1 MNHARQKT
9 GDTLRLWILQGV
21 EVILIM
27 KIVQIVHRMEFESIN
42 TSKKHYI
49 TVHYKKIFR
58 HGALSYRYE
67 RLLFFLILSKNKISY
82 SRNNRKGSPYFWV
95 FKTTSNPCST
105 NNGNSTCDSKRP
117 KMAILVSSEDQPGLS
132 WRTRVRWDR
141 REVFQLFSLC
151 FPRWNFVSA
160 RR

>member
-1 MNHARQKT
+1 
-9 GDTLRLWILQGV
+9 
-21 EVILIM
+21 M

-117 KMAILVSSEDQPGLS
+117 KMAILVSSELRAFCRRGYARKTGRVPMVMALCNGIDQ
-132 WRTRVRWDR
+132 
-141 REVFQLFSLC
+141 F
-151 FPRWNFVSA
+151 
-160 RR
+160 